1 MGTVDHRVGLA
12 GPRDLIAQS
21 RGKLARCLGRLLWLV
36 AALLISVIG
45 IIAWNTVAF
54 TSKQVHVKPV
64 QAIEPLPG
72 FEERLTRALQF
83 RTIANGTDGSGKSS
97 PFDELHEFLRT
108 SFPRVHARIDRE
120 VHGGRSLLY
129 RWKGS
134 DPAQE
139 PILLMSHVDV
149 VPIEPGTETSW
160 THPPFSGDRAG
171 GFIWGRGRST

>member
-1 MGTVDHRVGLA
+1 MR
-12 GPRDLIAQS
+12 R
-21 RGKLARCLGRLLWLV
+21 LARLFWLV

-45 IIAWNTVAF
+45 IVAWNTVAF

-108 SFPRVHARIDRE
+108 SFPRVHAAPRPRGSWRPQPALPLE
-120 VHGGRSLLY
+120 GLRS
-129 RWKGS
+129 
-134 DPAQE
+134 AQQ
-139 PILLMSHVDV
+139 PILLMSHLDV

-160 THPPFSGDRAG
+160 THPPFSGARAD